1 MIAGGPPSSAREL
14 CAHSIRCL
22 TPTARSLSSA
32 ATMLYARSLV
42 VALCLAGVSVDA
54 WQVAVKPQLN
64 RVAPRAAV
72 PLLQAAAAA
81 AGDEDVPT
89 WPEVL
94 QEDGTAPILTKR
106 SMLDTT
112 EKFDEIAAGAA
123 SSGSAA
129 AALGREPG
137 TCDPYD
143 PKSSDFCMDDTEKVW
158 PSTRGGCNPG
168 HGRLQPYAASCS
180 PVHACPR
187 ASWRST

>member
-1 MIAGGPPSSAREL
+1 
-14 CAHSIRCL
+14 
-22 TPTARSLSSA
+22 
-32 ATMLYARSLV
+32 MLYPRTLLA
-42 VALCLAGVSVDA
+42 ALCLAGVSVDA
-54 WQVAVKPQLN
+54 WQIAVKPQLN

-94 QEDGTAPILTKR
+94 EVGTAPILTKR

-143 PKSSDFCMDDTEKVW
+143 PKSADFCMDDTEKVR
-158 PSTRGGCNPG
+158 PAALGVGDCYPG
-168 HGRLQPYAASCS
+168 HDRLQPYAASCS
-180 PVHACPR
+180 PAHACPR
-187 ASWRST
+187 ASRRST

>member
-1 MIAGGPPSSAREL
+1 
-14 CAHSIRCL
+14 
-22 TPTARSLSSA
+22 
-32 ATMLYARSLV
+32 MLYARSLV
-42 VALCLAGVSVDA
+42 AALCLAGVSVDA
-54 WQVAVKPQLN
+54 WQIAVKPQLN

-81 AGDEDVPT
+81 GGDEETPT

-94 QEDGTAPILTKR
+94 EVEAGTAPILTSR

-112 EKFDEIAAGAA
+112 EKFDKIAAAAA

-143 PKSSDFCMDDTEKVW
+143 PKSSDFCMDDTEKVR
-158 PSTRGGCNPG
+158 PAALGVGDCYPG
-168 HGRLQPYAASCS
+168 HDRLQPYAASCS
-180 PVHACPR
+180 PAHACPR

>member
-1 MIAGGPPSSAREL
+1 M
-14 CAHSIRCL
+14 
-22 TPTARSLSSA
+22 
-32 ATMLYARSLV
+32 YARSLV
-42 VALCLAGVSVDA
+42 AALCLAGVSVDA
-54 WQVAVKPQLN
+54 WQIAVKPQLN

-81 AGDEDVPT
+81 GGDEEVPT

-94 QEDGTAPILTKR
+94 EVEAGTAPILTSR

-112 EKFDEIAAGAA
+112 EKFDKIAAAAA

-143 PKSSDFCMDDTEKVW
+143 PKSSDFCMDDTEKARPATLGV
-158 PSTRGGCNPG
+158 GGCNPR
-168 HGRLQPYAASCS
+168 HGRLQSYAASCC
-180 PVHACPR
+180 PVHA
-187 ASWRST
+187 